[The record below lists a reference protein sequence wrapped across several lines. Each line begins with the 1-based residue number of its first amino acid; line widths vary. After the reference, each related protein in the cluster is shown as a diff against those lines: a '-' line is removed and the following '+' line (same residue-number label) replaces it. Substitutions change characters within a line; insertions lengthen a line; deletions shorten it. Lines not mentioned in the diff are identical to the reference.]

1 MILGIDEVG
10 RGPWAGPLVV
20 GAVVLPDGYSLEGL
34 TDSKKLSAKKRVEL
48 DARIR
53 ADACGYGLGW
63 VYPAELDAI
72 GLSAALRQAT
82 IRAVQNISVPYHQI
96 IIDGTVNFLRE
107 TNKGNFVQT
116 LPKAD
121 ALIPAVSAASIIAKV
136 ARDAYMARQDE
147 IYPEY
152 GFGSHVGYG
161 TAKHR
166 QALERYGVTPLHRT
180 SFAPIA
186 RLLGGMGAV
195 ADADTE
201 TKVKVEAK
209 AKTKAKAKASGS
221 NLYPNETSKNNKT
234 TKAIGDKA
242 EDDVATWLE
251 SNGFRIVERNWRT
264 RRCEI
269 DCIADK
275 NDTRFF
281 IEVKYRSSQHYGGG
295 VAAITPKKLQQM
307 SFAAELYSASHSY
320 SGNAQLAVIS
330 VNARRNIALIEV
342 T

>member
-1 MILGIDEVG
+1 MLRFHGYFRFGQYTEDMILGIDEVG

-20 GAVVLPDGYSLEGL
+20 GAVVLPDEYSLEGL

-63 VYPAELDAI
+63 VHPDELDAI

-96 IIDGTVNFLRE
+96 IIDGTVNFLRK
-107 TNKGNFVQT
+107 TNKGEFVQT

-147 IYPEY
+147 IYPAY
-152 GFGSHVGYG
+152 GFASHVGYG

-166 QALERYGVTPLHRT
+166 QALERFGVTPLHRT

-186 RLLGGMGAV
+186 RILSGANTV
-195 ADADTE
+195 SANTSMTMNAD
-201 TKVKVEAK
+201 KNK
-209 AKTKAKAKASGS
+209 
-221 NLYPNETSKNNKT
+221 NENKNVSVS

-242 EDDVATWLE
+242 EDDVAAWLE
-251 SNGFRIVERNWRT
+251 SNGFHIIERNWRT

-275 NDTRFF
+275 NGTRFF
-281 IEVKYRSSQHYGGG
+281 IEVKYRSSQYYGGG

-320 SGNAQLAVIS
+320 SGNAQLAVVS